1 MYNHKPNEIHHRELY
16 KSYIYLMDFFTKID
30 IPESKFKIDYNSKI
44 AFLGSCFA
52 DNISK
57 RFTERKFHTFVNPF
71 GVIYN
76 PLSIENMVHK
86 IANANE
92 RHASYTEKDIFYDGE
107 SWSSW
112 DAHGSMSVK
121 GSEQD
126 TTARAECIK
135 NLNDAIIKSHLFLSN
150 ANAAF
155 ITLGTAYV
163 YFLKETGKVV
173 SNCLKQDA
181 SLFERRLISVEEAA
195 QALRSIVKK
204 IQEIKSDIHVIFTVS
219 PLRHLNDGAHGN
231 NLSKS
236 TLLLAIEKIQQ
247 EFRSVTYFPSYEIVM
262 DELRDYR
269 FYAED
274 MTHLSA
280 TAEDYIFERM
290 QETYCNDTT
299 IAHIKY
305 VKKFMKGAM
314 HRIENADSPR
324 TAEFARQQIAKAE
337 NLEHVIDGLD
347 LSEEKEHFKK
357 MFYI

>member
-30 IPESKFKIDYNSKI
+30 IPESEFKIDYNSKI

-269 FYAED
+269 FYKSD
-274 MTHLSA
+274 MVHLSEV
-280 TAEDYIFERM
+280 AENYIFERM
-290 QETYCNDTT
+290 ASAYCDAATMVQM
-299 IAHIKY
+299 KR
-305 VKKFMKGAM
+305 VEKFMKTAN
-314 HRIENADSPR
+314 HRIINADSAK
-324 TAEFARQQIAKAE
+324 TATLAEQQIAQA
-337 NLEHVIDGLD
+337 NLLESQIAGLD
-347 LSEEKEHFKK
+347 LSEEIKYFKSLL
-357 MFYI
+357 F

>member
-1 MYNHKPNEIHHRELY
+1 
-16 KSYIYLMDFFTKID
+16 MDFFTKID
-30 IPESKFKIDYNSKI
+30 IPESEFKIDYNSKI

-52 DNISK
+52 DNIS
-57 RFTERKFHTFVNPF
+57 RQWANLKFNVLSNPF

-269 FYAED
+269 FYKSD
-274 MTHLSA
+274 MVHLSEV
-280 TAEDYIFERM
+280 AENYIFERM
-290 QETYCNDTT
+290 ASAYCDAATMVQM
-299 IAHIKY
+299 KR
-305 VKKFMKGAM
+305 VEKFMKTAN
-314 HRIENADSPR
+314 HRIINADSAK
-324 TAEFARQQIAKAE
+324 TATLAEQQIAQA
-337 NLEHVIDGLD
+337 NLLESQIAGLD
-347 LSEEKEHFKK
+347 LSEEIKYFKSLL
-357 MFYI
+357 F